1 MKMRVAAGH
10 FGEANPP
17 TMEATSNRKPLGRLI
32 GAFKT
37 VSSKRINETRG
48 TPGVPVWQRNYYEHI
63 IRNEESLN
71 EIRQYIA
78 GNPMRWAEDEENP
91 ENIKE
96 KR

>member
-1 MKMRVAAGH
+1 MRVAAGH

-48 TPGVPVWQRNYYEHI
+48 TPGVPVWQRNYYERV
-63 IRNEESLN
+63 IRSDAELDKF
-71 EIRQYIA
+71 RMYILH
-78 GNPMRWAEDEENP
+78 NPYRWSEDEEYP
-91 ENIKE
+91 ITQT
-96 KR
+96 RG